1 MTYIR
6 PEHWYA
12 ALASQCGIVIA
23 TDNAAKDIAR
33 LYELHRQLADP
44 DLDDLRIESTHPGE
58 IWIYKASMAPSISGR
73 HYRTPPDEDS
83 CD

>member
-12 ALASQCGIVIA
+12 ALASQCGIVIQ
-23 TDNAAKDIAR
+23 TDNPARDMAR
-33 LYELHRQLADP
+33 LYELHRDLADP
-44 DLDDLRIESTHPGE
+44 DLDDIRIVARPGE
-58 IWIYKASMAPSISGR
+58 LWLYKQSMAPTVSGR
-73 HYRTPPDEDS
+73 HYRTPTDDDS